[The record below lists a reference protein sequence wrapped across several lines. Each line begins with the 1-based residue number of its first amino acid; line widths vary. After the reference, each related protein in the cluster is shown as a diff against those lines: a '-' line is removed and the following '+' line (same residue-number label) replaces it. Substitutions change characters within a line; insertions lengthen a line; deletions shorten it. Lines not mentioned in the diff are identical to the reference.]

1 MAHIVDTCGWL
12 EFFADS
18 KNAKNFEKQILDVK
32 QLVVPTIVI
41 YEVYKK
47 VCLEFDEDKALLVI
61 AHMKQAKVVDI
72 TEPIAI
78 YASKLSLEKKLP
90 MADAIIYATG
100 LTYEATVYTQDNHFE
115 GLSGVKYFKKLK

>member
-32 QLVVPTIVI
+32 QLFVPTIVI